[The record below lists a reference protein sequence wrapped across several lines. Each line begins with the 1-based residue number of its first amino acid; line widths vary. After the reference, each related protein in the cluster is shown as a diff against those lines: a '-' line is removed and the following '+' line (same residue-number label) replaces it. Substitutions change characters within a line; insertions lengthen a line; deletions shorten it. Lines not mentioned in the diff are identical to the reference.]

1 MEREF
6 KAWIFMMFLI
16 IIMFAA
22 LMTFAEPYPTF
33 EENAEKCR
41 QMAVAMTKI
50 CP

>member
-16 IIMFAA
+16 IVMFAA
-22 LMTFAEPYPTF
+22 LMTFAESFPTS
-33 EENAEKCR
+33 EENAEECR

>member
-1 MEREF
+1 
-6 KAWIFMMFLI
+6 MMFLI

-22 LMTFAEPYPTF
+22 LMTFAEPYPTP

-41 QMAVAMTKI
+41 QMAMAMTKV

>member
-1 MEREF
+1 MEREL
-6 KAWIFMMFLI
+6 KAWIFMTFLI
-16 IIMFAA
+16 IIMFAV
-22 LMTFAEPYPTF
+22 LMTFAEPHPTY

>member
-6 KAWIFMMFLI
+6 KAWIFMTFLI

-22 LMTFAEPYPTF
+22 LMTFAEPYPTP

-41 QMAVAMTKI
+41 QMAMAMTKL